1 MSEFDSNPAAANI
14 NFSLLNLTMLI
25 DTDILKWV
33 DNHHQNTNFVRLIY
47 CNKYGFGQDTNLFS
61 EISCVDGIS

>member
-1 MSEFDSNPAAANI
+1 MSEFDSNPAAENI

-33 DNHHQNTNFVRLIY
+33 ETTTNTLILL
-47 CNKYGFGQDTNLFS
+47 D
-61 EISCVDGIS
+61 